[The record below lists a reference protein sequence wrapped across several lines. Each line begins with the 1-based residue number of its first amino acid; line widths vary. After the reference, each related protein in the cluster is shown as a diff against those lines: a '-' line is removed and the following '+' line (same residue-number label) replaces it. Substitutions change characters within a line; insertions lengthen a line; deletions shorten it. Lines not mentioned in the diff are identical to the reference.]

1 MKKTLVAILLLAAL
15 LMTCSV
21 ASADSW
27 KPKTSVTIY
36 CVSAAGGA
44 TDYTDRAMA
53 QALSDYWVMSLSRLS
68 ISRAGPVVL
77 QPALSGTTHMTVCP
91 FLASLKLYSASVP
104 WAFLIRRLLLGT

>member
-53 QALSDYWVMSLSRLS
+53 QAL
-68 ISRAGPVVL
+68 
-77 QPALSGTTHMTVCP
+77 
-91 FLASLKLYSASVP
+91 KLYSASVP